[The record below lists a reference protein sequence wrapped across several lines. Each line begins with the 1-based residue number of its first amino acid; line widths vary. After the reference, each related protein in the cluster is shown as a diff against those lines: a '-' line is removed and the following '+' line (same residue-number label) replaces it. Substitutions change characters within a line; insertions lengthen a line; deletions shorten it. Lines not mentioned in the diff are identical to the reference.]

1 MAERGFTPIKVHPL
15 FINKSLSAGDSG
27 TSNPIDLRYEAQRGK
42 FAIHAS
48 VTAGTAG
55 TAGTTI
61 FTYQLAN
68 SLDGTYTAPS
78 TAVAMGTF
86 GTAGLADFQ
95 SFEPIL
101 GPFMKVVATQT
112 GAGTVGFDSVISSA
126 NLIVQ

>member
-86 GTAGLADFQ
+86 GTASLADFQ

-112 GAGTVGFDSVISSA
+112 GAGTVGFDSVVSA
-126 NLIVQ
+126 TLIVQ

>member
-27 TSNPIDLRYEAQRGK
+27 TSNAIDLRYEAQRGK
-42 FAIHAS
+42 FAIQAS
-48 VTAGTAG
+48 VAAGTAG

-61 FTYQLAN
+61 FTYQLAS

-78 TAVAMGTF
+78 AAVAMGTF
-86 GTAGLADFQ
+86 GTASLADFQ

-112 GAGTVGFDSVISSA
+112 GSGTDGFDSVISSA